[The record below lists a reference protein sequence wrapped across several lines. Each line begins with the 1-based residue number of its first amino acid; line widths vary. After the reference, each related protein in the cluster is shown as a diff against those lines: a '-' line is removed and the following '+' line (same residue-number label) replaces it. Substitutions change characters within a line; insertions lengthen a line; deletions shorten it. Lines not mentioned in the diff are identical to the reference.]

1 MRKLEQNDIHGKSA
15 LYGMAVMML
24 ASSLFVSC
32 GKKAEEQAKTEPVKV
47 KEMIVG
53 EGGLTADGSF
63 DGNNDSSLPP

>member
-1 MRKLEQNDIHGKSA
+1 MRKLEQNDIHGKSD

-24 ASSLFVSC
+24 ASSLLVSC
-32 GKKAEEQAKTEPVKV
+32 GKKAEEQAKTEPVLV
-47 KEMIVG
+47 KEMIVV